1 MEIKDDEFERPAIR
15 KRAALK
21 SSLCNAAS

>member
-1 MEIKDDEFERPAIR
+1 MPFRVREYDAVLAIR

-21 SSLCNAAS
+21 DQVHRG